1 MIIIKGLLHKS
12 RLITLQLIIPQRL
25 ISSRHSTDHPL
36 VMIMMTMMMMMAMVM
51 VMMRSLVVVV
61 MMISPNMMMI
71 MMMMTISPHMIIPQ
85 GLISS
90 TAQRPPTGIYA
101 PNHENDS
108 RVKKIFD

>member
-25 ISSRHSTDHPL
+25 IRGRHSTDHPL
-36 VMIMMTMMMMMAMVM
+36 VMIMMTMMMMMVM
-51 VMMRSLVVVV
+51 VMRMMMRMIVVM
-61 MMISPNMMMI
+61 MMISPNIMMI

-101 PNHENDS
+101 PNYS
-108 RVKKIFD
+108 